1 MCLQPSLPDSDR
13 GRLSGGSQR
22 EGPGERDYEC
32 KYALPPQ
39 PWPSTL
45 PLLQVWC
52 DIPKVKRT
60 RTAAEEEE
68 ELAGR
73 DMSSL
78 EVNYV

>member
-1 MCLQPSLPDSDR
+1 MAASEKAQE
-13 GRLSGGSQR
+13 R
-22 EGPGERDYEC
+22 EIMSVSMLCGQ
-32 KYALPPQ
+32 PPQ